1 MNRPVMK
8 IVSLIL
14 STEQETATGDTHSI
28 SFKHNLGPTKSD
40 PALFSYQQAT
50 RFTN

>member
-14 STEQETATGDTHSI
+14 STEQETATSDTHVVA
-28 SFKHNLGPTKSD
+28 FL
-40 PALFSYQQAT
+40 
-50 RFTN
+50 